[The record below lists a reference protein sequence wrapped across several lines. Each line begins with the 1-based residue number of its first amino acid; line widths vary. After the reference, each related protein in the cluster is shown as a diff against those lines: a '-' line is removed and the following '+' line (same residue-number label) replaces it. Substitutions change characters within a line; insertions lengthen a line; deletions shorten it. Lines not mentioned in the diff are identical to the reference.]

1 VMGPGVVVHIC
12 NPSYSRGGGK
22 SKVIMTLSLKKK
34 TKTNKLK
41 VKGLGLWFKPQG
53 ASRRL

>member
-1 VMGPGVVVHIC
+1 MGPGVVVHIC